1 MNDDLDS
8 CWVKELDNTFNEPYF
23 LELVSFIKEEYSNYT
38 CYPSYKN
45 IFAALNNCPLNKLKV
60 VIIGQDPYHGIG
72 QANGYC
78 FSVPNGTI
86 IPPSLINIFKELKND
101 LNVTIPNNGDLTKWA
116 NQGVLLLNSILTVR
130 ENIARSHQNRG
141 WEIFTDRIIKTISSN
156 KNNIVFLLWG
166 TYAKSKANLIDN
178 NKHSILTCGHPSPLS
193 ANRGYWFGN
202 KHFSKTNKY
211 LKSNGLE
218 EIIW

>member
-23 LELVSFIKEEYSNYT
+23 LELASFIKEEYSNYT
-38 CYPSYKN
+38 CYPPYKN
-45 IFAALNNCPLNKLKV
+45 IFAALNNCPLNKRKV
-60 VIIGQDPYHGIG
+60 VIIGQDPYQGIG

-101 LNVTIPNNGDLTKWA
+101 LNVTIPNNGDLTKWS

-178 NKHSILTCGHPSPLS
+178 NKHNILTCGHPSPLS

>member
-23 LELVSFIKEEYSNYT
+23 LELASFIKEEYSNYT
-38 CYPSYKN
+38 CYPPYKN

-101 LNVTIPNNGDLTKWA
+101 LNVTIPNNGDLTKWS

-178 NKHSILTCGHPSPLS
+178 NKHNILTCGHPSPLS